1 MYNNSISPSAVGGDQ
16 DQQKAF
22 NKIKLGTGEVHF
34 LAYLLPKPLHYMML
48 LHKRP
53 RALDEYTGAPGVSS
67 SLFLHVYIMKSF
79 LKIDRRLFVKGLN
92 IIILRTSGL
101 IFLIFI

>member
-1 MYNNSISPSAVGGDQ
+1 MYNNSISQSAVGGDQ

-67 SLFLHVYIMKSF
+67 ILISTCLSYYVFF
-79 LKIDRRLFVKGLN
+79 AIDSR
-92 IIILRTSGL
+92 
-101 IFLIFI
+101 

>member
-1 MYNNSISPSAVGGDQ
+1 MYNNSISQSAVGGDQ

-48 LHKRP
+48 LHRRP
-53 RALDEYTGAPGVSS
+53 RALDEYTGAPGVSTI
-67 SLFLHVYIMKSF
+67 LILHVYLMISF
-79 LKIDRRLFVKGLN
+79 LRSIVNNLERALKQISRSL
-92 IIILRTSGL
+92 
-101 IFLIFI
+101 

>member
-34 LAYLLPKPLHYMML
+34 LAYLLPKPLHYVML
-48 LHKRP
+48 LHKRS

-67 SLFLHVYIMKSF
+67 ILSQQVYVMKSF
-79 LKIDRRLFVKGLN
+79 LKTDRRLLGTLN
-92 IIILRTSGL
+92 RTLSFDFLLLLR
-101 IFLIFI
+101 

>member
-22 NKIKLGTGEVHF
+22 NKIKLGTGEVYF
-34 LAYLLPKPLHYMML
+34 LAYLLPKPLHYVML
-48 LHKRP
+48 LHKRS

-67 SLFLHVYIMKSF
+67 ILSLQVYVMKSF
-79 LKIDRRLFVKGLN
+79 LKTDRRLLGTLN
-92 IIILRTSGL
+92 RTLSFDFLLLLR
-101 IFLIFI
+101 

>member
-1 MYNNSISPSAVGGDQ
+1 MYNNSITQSAVGGDQ

-67 SLFLHVYIMKSF
+67 ILSLQVSVMKSF
-79 LKIDRRLFVKGLN
+79 LKIDCRSLGKSYAVV
-92 IIILRTSGL
+92 
-101 IFLIFI
+101 